1 MRMAGLRISRLIW
14 ICWNDGSKC
23 FSPLISDGQNK
34 KNHLSDYLDTMAK
47 QPKFESQSGYFADT
61 LYDEM
66 EKNKDIWC
74 LPGDVGMGVLDD
86 IKRDFPDRYANTG
99 AAEQALLDIGVGLAM
114 SGKIP
119 ICYSITPFLL
129 YRGFETIRNYIN
141 HEKIPVI
148 LVGRGYGK
156 DYANCG
162 FSHWA
167 EEDDMV
173 MKIFSNIRCHW
184 PDTNEKASLA
194 ILEAIQSKQPSYINL
209 SKK

>member
-1 MRMAGLRISRLIW
+1 MP
-14 ICWNDGSKC
+14 K
-23 FSPLISDGQNK
+23 SPRFN
-34 KNHLSDYLDTMAK
+34 
-47 QPKFESQSGYFADT
+47 SQSGYFADT

-86 IKRDFPDRYANTG
+86 IKRDFPDRYLNSG
-99 AAEQALLDIGVGLAM
+99 AAEQSLLDIGVGLAM

-148 LVGRGYGK
+148 LVGRGRDK
-156 DYANCG
+156 DYSNCG

-167 EEDDMV
+167 EDDYKV
-173 MKIFSNIRCHW
+173 MEMFSNIDCYW
-184 PDTNEKASLA
+184 PDSNEEVSVALLSA
-194 ILEAIQSKQPSYINL
+194 IRSKQPNYLSL